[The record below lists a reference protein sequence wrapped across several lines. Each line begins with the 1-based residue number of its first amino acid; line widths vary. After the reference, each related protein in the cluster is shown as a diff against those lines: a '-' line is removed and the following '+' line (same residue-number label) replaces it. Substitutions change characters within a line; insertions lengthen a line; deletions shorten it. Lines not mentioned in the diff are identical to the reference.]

1 MRKVTVTLT
10 EDEVIEALAH
20 MARER
25 EGLTFLKAKVG
36 VEFERE
42 GDHVTSVDVIFL
54 VADQESG

>member
-1 MRKVTVTLT
+1 
-10 EDEVIEALAH
+10 